1 MSLADIDG
9 RNIQAEKTV
18 KKKKKKGLV
27 VIKMYCCVESIPKS
41 RRTQRKM
48 VSNEIHEF
56 KGQGG

>member
-18 KKKKKKGLV
+18 KKKKKGLE

-41 RRTQRKM
+41 RRTQRKIAI
-48 VSNEIHEF
+48 NEIHEF